1 MYPTAILENW
11 QFLKKLN
18 IYLPYD
24 SAISF
29 LILKKNENTSH
40 IDMYSNDHSSFI
52 HNSQRL
58 ETTHQPGNR
67 KTVVCLDG
75 DILLNNKKE

>member
-1 MYPTAILENW
+1 
-11 QFLKKLN
+11 
-18 IYLPYD
+18 
-24 SAISF
+24 
-29 LILKKNENTSH
+29 
-40 IDMYSNDHSSFI
+40 MYSNDHSSFI